1 MLQELKVLDLCSGTG
16 GFSEAFKQRG
26 HEVIR
31 VDIDPRFKPDICADI
46 LNFSIR
52 GSWDII
58 LASPPCTEFTRDFL
72 PWYNDDPDP
81 SLDLI
86 LKIKE
91 IIATLKPQ
99 WWVLEN
105 VKGAV
110 KWIEPILGHH
120 KKRVGSRYLWGDFP
134 LFDCKHIYGKQKIG
148 IRDRAIRRAIIP
160 YPLSLNLCIACEHHR
175 GQ

>member
-1 MLQELKVLDLCSGTG
+1 VSPQLKVLDLCSGTG

-31 VDIDPRFKPDICADI
+31 VDIDPRFKPDLCADI

-58 LASPPCTEFTRDFL
+58 LASPPCTKFTRDFL
-72 PWYNDDPDP
+72 PWYNDPDP
-81 SLDLI
+81 SLDLV

-91 IIATLKPQ
+91 IIATRKPQ

-134 LFDCKHIYGKQKIG
+134 LFDCEHIYGKQKIG
-148 IRDRAIRRAIIP
+148 IRDRAVRRAIIP
-160 YPLSLNLCIACEHHR
+160 YQLSLNLCIACEHYR
-175 GQ
+175 GR